1 MSFFQMSRSDA
12 HRTRVL
18 VLAPVGRDARI
29 AASIL
34 GSQGIETHICAD
46 LAETVK
52 AIDDAE
58 CLVIAEEALLS
69 SDRTALAAW
78 LENQPPWS
86 DFPIVLLTM
95 RGTEFDERLAFLDR
109 YLIVLERPFLAS
121 SLANSVRS
129 ALRARARQL
138 EVKSFIE
145 QTQETAARQKLLI
158 RELHHRVKNTL
169 ANVRAMMG
177 ATARSSGNVDD
188 FVREFSAR
196 LVSLA
201 ETHSM
206 LTDDYWQTAMLHKL
220 LERELQHYDTVTPS
234 RIRVDGP
241 DVSLVADIA
250 IPIGMAF
257 HELASNSSKYG
268 ALSKSEGMLDIRWA
282 IDTSG
287 DGQTLRLEWSERNG
301 PIVYPPKRRGF
312 GTTLL
317 ERVVAVQCNAKV
329 ELDYR
334 PEGLQLVME
343 LPLRD
348 SRLVPAY

>member
-1 MSFFQMSRSDA
+1 MMPPGSQ
-12 HRTRVL
+12 VL
-18 VLAPVGRDARI
+18 VLAPVGRDARV

-34 GSQGIETHICAD
+34 SSQGIEPQICVD
-46 LAETVK
+46 LADAVK
-52 AIDDAE
+52 AMDDAE

-78 LENQPPWS
+78 LQNQPPWS

-95 RGTEFDERLAFLDR
+95 RGTEVDERLSFLDH

-121 SLANSVRS
+121 SLAKSVRS

-145 QTQETAARQKLLI
+145 QTQEIAARQKLLI

-177 ATARSSGNVDD
+177 ATARSSGNIED

-201 ETHSM
+201 DTHSM

-220 LERELQHYDTVTPS
+220 LERELQHYDTVAPS
-234 RIRVDGP
+234 RIMVDGP

-268 ALSKSEGMLDIRWA
+268 ALSKSEGRLDVHWA
-282 IDTSG
+282 ISTSP
-287 DGQTLRLEWSERNG
+287 DGQTVRLEWSERNG
-301 PIVYPPKRRGF
+301 PTVKPPKRRGF

-334 PEGLQLVME
+334 PEGLRFSME

-348 SRLVPAY
+348 TRLVPAY